1 MINFMKTF
9 SLVLSLLVASIS
21 IAQTP
26 DKANINNIPSQ
37 ELRSRLREFLNSPS
51 YSKELKQ
58 IEPLCDLEPDTL
70 DYSHT
75 DGKPSRFNLQYL
87 PKPDKTLSED
97 DKKKIENI
105 VKDPLLENFLGNH
118 KGGIANTDQ
127 MKAIKNI
134 MAVSPREK
142 SAFDPVTNIV
152 KNIDKALEKAGPANP
167 TELQNI
173 KNAAGD
179 VLNAL
184 NQGAVP
190 SGAGPGAGPGSGA
203 GGGGPGS
210 GAGGGG
216 PGSGA
221 GGGGPGSGA
230 GGGGPGSGAGGGG
243 PGSGAGG
250 GGPGS
255 GTNPPG
261 RALAQRG
268 LERLINDINNR
279 IAGTTPIDSSKP
291 TADLSK
297 ESKDLSSLRDQMF
310 SSAASAPTRNSS
322 PTYSQNPQYSGNCDC
337 YCPCSN
343 WVLVTYCQPIVSY
356 VQHGCL
362 WNKQYVPFVINL
374 PVYAW
379 VQILANPNYMQP
391 PLSQP
396 IIETVSVPLNM
407 DSGTAY
413 QLGKQAY
420 QDRKMGDALEYFN
433 HTLSLQPENAIV
445 WHYRTVALYE
455 LGKVQMAQ
463 ESAKRAGALFIS
475 HPENKST
482 ILASLE
488 RIQGSPRSFL
498 VEYRQ
503 TMTESEANT
512 IAKAEL
518 PKDLLA
524 RKEQMLASAKK

>member
-1 MINFMKTF
+1 MIHFMKTF
-9 SLVLSLLVASIS
+9 SLAYSLLVASIAF
-21 IAQTP
+21 AQTP

-70 DYSHT
+70 DYAHN

-97 DKKKIENI
+97 DKKKIESI

-142 SAFDPVTNIV
+142 SEFDPVNNIV

-190 SGAGPGAGPGSGA
+190 PGAGPGSGA

-221 GGGGPGSGA
+221 GGSGPGSGA
-230 GGGGPGSGAGGGG
+230 GGGAN
-243 PGSGAGG
+243 
-250 GGPGS
+250 
-255 GTNPPG
+255 TPG

-268 LERLINDINNR
+268 LERIINDINNR

-297 ESKDLSSLRDQMF
+297 ELKDLSSLRDQMF
-310 SSAASAPTRNSS
+310 SSAAPAPTRISN

-356 VQHGCL
+356 VQQGCL

-391 PLSQP
+391 TLSQP

-407 DSGTAY
+407 DSDTAY

-420 QDRKMGDALEYFN
+420 QDRKMGAALEYFN

-488 RIQGSPRSFL
+488 RIQGNPRSFL

>member
-1 MINFMKTF
+1 MKTF
-9 SLVLSLLVASIS
+9 SLASSLLVASIAF
-21 IAQTP
+21 AQTP

-37 ELRSRLREFLNSPS
+37 ELRSRLREFLNNPS

-70 DYSHT
+70 DYSHN
-75 DGKPSRFNLQYL
+75 DGKPSLFNLQYL

-97 DKKKIENI
+97 DKKKIEKI

-190 SGAGPGAGPGSGA
+190 SGAGSGAGGGGPGSGA

-250 GGPGS
+250 GRPGS

-310 SSAASAPTRNSS
+310 SSVVPVPPRNSS
-322 PTYSQNPQYSGNCDC
+322 PNYSQNPQYSGNCDC
-337 YCPCSN
+337 SCPCSN

-391 PLSQP
+391 TLSQT

-407 DSGTAY
+407 DSDTAY

-433 HTLSLQPENAIV
+433 HTLSLQPENSIV

-488 RIQGSPRSFL
+488 RIQGNPRSFL
-498 VEYRQ
+498 VEHRQ

>member
-9 SLVLSLLVASIS
+9 SLVSSFLVASIA

-26 DKANINNIPSQ
+26 DKPNINNIPSQ

-97 DKKKIENI
+97 DKKMIEKI
-105 VKDPLLENFLGNH
+105 VKDPLLENFLGQS
-118 KGGIANTDQ
+118 GMADTDQ
-127 MKAIKNI
+127 IKAIKNI
-134 MAVSPREK
+134 MAVSPRDK
-142 SAFDPVTNIV
+142 SAFDPITNIV
-152 KNIDKALEKAGPANP
+152 KKIDKALEKGVPANS

-173 KNAAGD
+173 KNSAGD
-179 VLNAL
+179 VLKAL

-190 SGAGPGAGPGSGA
+190 SGPGSGSGA

-221 GGGGPGSGA
+221 GGGA
-230 GGGGPGSGAGGGG
+230 
-243 PGSGAGG
+243 
-250 GGPGS
+250 
-255 GTNPPG
+255 NPPG

-268 LERLINDINNR
+268 LERVINDINNR

-310 SSAASAPTRNSS
+310 SSVVPVPPRNSS
-322 PTYSQNPQYSGNCDC
+322 PNYSQNPQYSGNCDC
-337 YCPCSN
+337 SCPCSN

-379 VQILANPNYMQP
+379 VQILANPNYMQIT
-391 PLSQP
+391 LSQT

-407 DSGTAY
+407 DSDTAY

-420 QDRKMGDALEYFN
+420 QERKLNEALEYFN

-475 HPENKST
+475 HPENKAT
-482 ILASLE
+482 VLASLE
-488 RIQGSPRSFL
+488 RIQGNPRSFL
-498 VEYRQ
+498 AEYRQ

-524 RKEQMLASAKK
+524 RKEQMLASSKK

>member
-1 MINFMKTF
+1 MKTF
-9 SLVLSLLVASIS
+9 SLVLSLLVASIT

-37 ELRSRLREFLNSPS
+37 ELRSRLREFLNNPS

-70 DYSHT
+70 DYSHN

-152 KNIDKALEKAGPANP
+152 KNIDKALEKAGPANSI
-167 TELQNI
+167 ELQNI

-190 SGAGPGAGPGSGA
+190 SGAGAGAGAGSGA

-230 GGGGPGSGAGGGG
+230 GGGSGGGG

-250 GGPGS
+250 GRPGS

-310 SSAASAPTRNSS
+310 SSRSEPTGNSK

-343 WVLVTYCQPIVSY
+343 WVLVTYCQPFVSY
-356 VQHGCL
+356 VQQGCL

-391 PLSQP
+391 TLSQP
-396 IIETVSVPLNM
+396 ITETVSVPLNM
-407 DSGTAY
+407 DSDTAY

-420 QDRKMGDALEYFN
+420 QDRKMADALEYFN

-518 PKDLLA
+518 TKDLLA

>member
-1 MINFMKTF
+1 MIHFIKTF
-9 SLVLSLLVASIS
+9 CLVLSLSVASIAF
-21 IAQTP
+21 AQAP

-70 DYSHT
+70 DYAHT

-87 PKPDKTLSED
+87 PKLDKNLSED

-167 TELQNI
+167 AELQNI

-179 VLNAL
+179 ILNAL

-190 SGAGPGAGPGSGA
+190 SGAGPGSGAGAGGGGSGNGAGSGGPGSGA
-203 GGGGPGS
+203 GPGGPGNETGGGGPGS

-216 PGSGA
+216 SGSGA
-221 GGGGPGSGA
+221 GG
-230 GGGGPGSGAGGGG
+230 
-243 PGSGAGG
+243 
-250 GGPGS
+250 

-268 LERLINDINNR
+268 LERIINDINNR

-297 ESKDLSSLRDQMF
+297 ESKDLTSLRDQMF
-310 SSAASAPTRNSS
+310 SSAAPAPTRISS

-337 YCPCSN
+337 YCACSN

-356 VQHGCL
+356 VQQGCL

-379 VQILANPNYMQP
+379 VQILANPNYMRP
-391 PLSQP
+391 TLSQP
-396 IIETVSVPLNM
+396 VFETVSIPINM
-407 DSGTAY
+407 DSETTY

-420 QDRKMGDALEYFN
+420 QERKLSDALEYFN
-433 HTLSLQPENAIV
+433 HTLSFQPENTVV
-445 WHYRTVALYE
+445 WHYRTVILYE
-455 LGKVQMAQ
+455 LGKMQMAE
-463 ESAKRAGALFIS
+463 ESAKRAGALFLS

-488 RIQGSPRSFL
+488 RIQGNPRSFL
-498 VEYRQ
+498 VEHRQ

-518 PKDLLA
+518 PKDLLT
-524 RKEQMLASAKK
+524 RRERMLATAKVSVR

>member
-1 MINFMKTF
+1 VSLKKALSISQGLPPMIHFMKTF
-9 SLVLSLLVASIS
+9 SLASSLLVAGIAF
-21 IAQTP
+21 AQTP

-51 YSKELKQ
+51 YSNELKQ

-70 DYSHT
+70 DYSHN

-97 DKKKIENI
+97 DKKKIEKI
-105 VKDPLLENFLGNH
+105 VKDPLLENFLGQS
-118 KGGIANTDQ
+118 GMADTDQ
-127 MKAIKNI
+127 IKAIKNI
-134 MAVSPREK
+134 MAVSPRDK
-142 SAFDPVTNIV
+142 SAYDPITNIV
-152 KNIDKALEKAGPANP
+152 KKIDKALEKGVPANS

-173 KNAAGD
+173 KNSAGD
-179 VLNAL
+179 VLKAL

-190 SGAGPGAGPGSGA
+190 SGPASGSGA
-203 GGGGPGS
+203 GGGGPGSAGAGGPGS

-216 PGSGA
+216 PGSGS
-221 GGGGPGSGA
+221 GGGGPGSA
-230 GGGGPGSGAGGGG
+230 SGSGAGGGV
-243 PGSGAGG
+243 
-250 GGPGS
+250 
-255 GTNPPG
+255 NPPG

-279 IAGTTPIDSSKP
+279 IAGTTPLDSSKP

-297 ESKDLSSLRDQMF
+297 ESKDLSALRDQM
-310 SSAASAPTRNSS
+310 SSSDAPARTRISN
-322 PTYSQNPQYSGNCDC
+322 PTYSQKPQYSGNCDC

-356 VQHGCL
+356 VQQGCL

-379 VQILANPNYMQP
+379 VQILANPNYVQP
-391 PLSQP
+391 TVSQP

-407 DSGTAY
+407 DSDTAY

-433 HTLSLQPENAIV
+433 HTLSLHPENAIA

-475 HPENKST
+475 HPENKAT
-482 ILASLE
+482 VLASLE

-498 VEYRQ
+498 VEHRQ

-512 IAKAEL
+512 ISKAEL

>member
-9 SLVLSLLVASIS
+9 SLVSSFLVASIA

-26 DKANINNIPSQ
+26 DKPNINNIPSQ

-97 DKKKIENI
+97 DKKMIEKI
-105 VKDPLLENFLGNH
+105 VKDPLLENFLGQS
-118 KGGIANTDQ
+118 GMADTDQ
-127 MKAIKNI
+127 IKAIKNI
-134 MAVSPREK
+134 MAVSPRDK
-142 SAFDPVTNIV
+142 SAFDPITNIV
-152 KNIDKALEKAGPANP
+152 KKIDKALEKGVPANS

-173 KNAAGD
+173 KNSAGD
-179 VLNAL
+179 VLKAL

-190 SGAGPGAGPGSGA
+190 SGPGSGSGA

-221 GGGGPGSGA
+221 GGGGPGSGSR
-230 GGGGPGSGAGGGG
+230 GGGPGSGAGGGG
-243 PGSGAGG
+243 PGG
-250 GGPGS
+250 GGPG
-255 GTNPPG
+255 GGANPPG

-268 LERLINDINNR
+268 LERVINDINNR

-310 SSAASAPTRNSS
+310 SSVVPVPPRNSS
-322 PTYSQNPQYSGNCDC
+322 PNYSQNPQYSGNCDC
-337 YCPCSN
+337 SCPCSN

-379 VQILANPNYMQP
+379 VQILANPNYMQIT
-391 PLSQP
+391 LSQT

-407 DSGTAY
+407 DSDTAY

-433 HTLSLQPENAIV
+433 HTLSLQPENSIV

-475 HPENKST
+475 HPENKANV
-482 ILASLE
+482 LASLE

>member
-190 SGAGPGAGPGSGA
+190 SGAGAGAGPGSGA
-203 GGGGPGS
+203 G
-210 GAGGGG
+210 AGGGG
-216 PGSGA
+216 PGR
-221 GGGGPGSGA
+221 
-230 GGGGPGSGAGGGG
+230 GAGGGG

-291 TADLSK
+291 IADLSK

-391 PLSQP
+391 AISRP

>member
-1 MINFMKTF
+1 MIHFIKTF
-9 SLVLSLLVASIS
+9 CLVLSLSVASIVF
-21 IAQTP
+21 AQAP

-70 DYSHT
+70 DYAHT

-87 PKPDKTLSED
+87 PKPDKNLSED

-167 TELQNI
+167 AELQNI

-179 VLNAL
+179 ILNAL

-190 SGAGPGAGPGSGA
+190 SGAGPGSGAGAGGGGSGNGAGSGGPGSGA
-203 GGGGPGS
+203 GPGGPGNETGGGGPGS

-216 PGSGA
+216 SGSGA
-221 GGGGPGSGA
+221 GGG
-230 GGGGPGSGAGGGG
+230 
-243 PGSGAGG
+243 
-250 GGPGS
+250 
-255 GTNPPG
+255 TNPPG
-261 RALAQRG
+261 RELAQRG
-268 LERLINDINNR
+268 LERIINDLNNR
-279 IAGTTPIDSSKP
+279 ISGTTPIDSSKP

-310 SSAASAPTRNSS
+310 SSAAPTPTRISS

-356 VQHGCL
+356 VQQGCL

-391 PLSQP
+391 TLSQP
-396 IIETVSVPLNM
+396 VFETVSIPINI
-407 DSGTAY
+407 DSETTY

-420 QDRKMGDALEYFN
+420 QERKLSDALEYFN
-433 HTLSLQPENAIV
+433 HTLSLQPENTVV
-445 WHYRTVALYE
+445 WHYRTVILYE
-455 LGKVQMAQ
+455 LGKMQMAE
-463 ESAKRAGALFIS
+463 ESAKRAGALFLS
-475 HPENKST
+475 HPEKKST

-488 RIQGSPRSFL
+488 RIQGNPRSFL

-503 TMTESEANT
+503 TMTESEANI
-512 IAKAEL
+512 IAKEAL

-524 RKEQMLASAKK
+524 RRERMLATAKK

>member
-1 MINFMKTF
+1 M
-9 SLVLSLLVASIS
+9 
-21 IAQTP
+21 
-26 DKANINNIPSQ
+26 
-37 ELRSRLREFLNSPS
+37 
-51 YSKELKQ
+51 
-58 IEPLCDLEPDTL
+58 
-70 DYSHT
+70 
-75 DGKPSRFNLQYL
+75 
-87 PKPDKTLSED
+87 
-97 DKKKIENI
+97 
-105 VKDPLLENFLGNH
+105 
-118 KGGIANTDQ
+118 
-127 MKAIKNI
+127 
-134 MAVSPREK
+134 
-142 SAFDPVTNIV
+142 
-152 KNIDKALEKAGPANP
+152 
-167 TELQNI
+167 
-173 KNAAGD
+173 
-179 VLNAL
+179 
-184 NQGAVP
+184 
-190 SGAGPGAGPGSGA
+190 
-203 GGGGPGS
+203 
-210 GAGGGG
+210 
-216 PGSGA
+216 
-221 GGGGPGSGA
+221 
-230 GGGGPGSGAGGGG
+230 
-243 PGSGAGG
+243 
-250 GGPGS
+250 
-255 GTNPPG
+255 
-261 RALAQRG
+261 
-268 LERLINDINNR
+268 ERLINDINNR

-356 VQHGCL
+356 VQQGCL

-379 VQILANPNYMQP
+379 VQILANPNYMKP
-391 PLSQP
+391 AISRP

-407 DSGTAY
+407 DSDTAY

-433 HTLSLQPENAIV
+433 HTLSLQPENVIA

-503 TMTESEANT
+503 TMTESEAST